1 MSIKKSPSHII
12 SDEMKKRMYDLEN
25 QIALQNENLNK
36 ISNNCNQKE
45 EQLNNDITDYL
56 NQISELK
63 NEMEVLNNIIT
74 NLTEEKENNAKKISS
89 LLHENE
95 KLKQN
100 IKTNNT
106 NVNNNINENEKLN
119 TQKYEEI
126 IMKLKKN
133 MMNLKEENKSLEE
146 VILKQEAEVNQL
158 SSKII
163 EVENVLVQKD
173 KELQESIEYS
183 AKLTSSI
190 NFHKNEII
198 KIKQKQNII
207 ETNKNSEIISNLQKE
222 LQNMKENLE
231 MKENK
236 LNILSGNNKSLQDK
250 LNKLT
255 QIIKNELNVNT
266 GTNGNLHHK
275 INSNT
280 KYSNK
285 NKSNIQSSYNNYYTN
300 KISIS
305 KPQSQL
311 KNKTTRVSAPLNS
324 ISSSNLPKNIQV
336 NNNIENYK
344 DNFKNLVNEKNNKN
358 HRQNIEDKRLY
369 IISKHKIK
377 SKTPGK
383 LISSKHQL
391 PEENIIKKNNI
402 KINNDYRLGIKISK
416 SNINEKY
423 KQIESKYKNEK
434 KEITKEDTL
443 FNEDDINNLNINK
456 EIISPFTKMDEE
468 IEPIPIIDNMSSHIL
483 KPKKEGRNPGL
494 HFYTKNYNEQ
504 QSSALSQDKEF
515 PIIESYC
522 MLMEKEKE
530 NKEKNKLEMN
540 CLTNNSNNIIG
551 NNLDN
556 YMDKDIDNNES
567 KLEKNF
573 EFFLK
578 YHFLNFTMNSKKNS
592 SGETPTTDGFSFIDF
607 LKKINPIKNLTKKK
621 YDELINKILEDE
633 NLETI
638 LTDIDQ

>member
-1 MSIKKSPSHII
+1 
-12 SDEMKKRMYDLEN
+12 MKKRMYDLEN

-119 TQKYEEI
+119 SQKYEEI

-358 HRQNIEDKRLY
+358 LRQNIEDKRLY

-567 KLEKNF
+567 KLEAKQV
-573 EFFLK
+573 EDLK
-578 YHFLNFTMNSKKNS
+578 
-592 SGETPTTDGFSFIDF
+592 DCV
-607 LKKINPIKNLTKKK
+607 
-621 YDELINKILEDE
+621 NKILNEF
-633 NLETI
+633 
-638 LTDIDQ
+638 

>member
-1 MSIKKSPSHII
+1 
-12 SDEMKKRMYDLEN
+12 MKKRMHDLEN

-416 SNINEKY
+416 SNIKEKY

-504 QSSALSQDKEF
+504 QSSVLSQDKEF

-567 KLEKNF
+567 KLEAKQV
-573 EFFLK
+573 EDLK
-578 YHFLNFTMNSKKNS
+578 
-592 SGETPTTDGFSFIDF
+592 DCV
-607 LKKINPIKNLTKKK
+607 
-621 YDELINKILEDE
+621 NKILNEF
-633 NLETI
+633 
-638 LTDIDQ
+638 

>member
-1 MSIKKSPSHII
+1 
-12 SDEMKKRMYDLEN
+12 MKKRMYDLEN

-504 QSSALSQDKEF
+504 QSSVLSQDKEF

-567 KLEKNF
+567 KLEAKQV
-573 EFFLK
+573 EDLK
-578 YHFLNFTMNSKKNS
+578 
-592 SGETPTTDGFSFIDF
+592 DCV
-607 LKKINPIKNLTKKK
+607 
-621 YDELINKILEDE
+621 NKILNEF
-633 NLETI
+633 
-638 LTDIDQ
+638 

>member
-1 MSIKKSPSHII
+1 MKQRMS
-12 SDEMKKRMYDLEN
+12 ELEN

-36 ISNNCNQKE
+36 ISNNVNKKE
-45 EQLNNDITDYL
+45 EQLNNDITDYI

-89 LLHENE
+89 LLYENE

-100 IKTNNT
+100 IKTNNS
-106 NVNNNINENEKLN
+106 NANDNLNENEKIN
-119 TQKYEEI
+119 SQKYEEI

-133 MMNLKEENKSLEE
+133 MMNLKEENKLLEE
-146 VILKQEAEVNQL
+146 VIIKQEAEVNQL

-163 EVENVLVQKD
+163 EVEKVLGQKD

-198 KIKQKQNII
+198 KIKQKQNIS
-207 ETNKNSEIISNLQKE
+207 EANKNAEIISNLQKE
-222 LQNMKENLE
+222 LQTMKENLE

-236 LNILSGNNKSLQDK
+236 LNVLSGNNKSLQEK

-255 QIIKNELNVNT
+255 QLIKTELNVNNN
-266 GTNGNLHHK
+266 GSNTNSLHNK
-275 INSNT
+275 LNANT
-280 KYSNK
+280 KYVNK
-285 NKSNIQSSYNNYYTN
+285 NKSNIHSSYNNYYTN

-324 ISSSNLPKNIQV
+324 VSSSNLPKSIIPI

-344 DNFKNLVNEKNNKN
+344 ENIKNLNR
-358 HRQNIEDKRLY
+358 RQNIEDKKLY
-369 IISKHKIK
+369 IVSKHKIK

-391 PEENIIKKNNI
+391 PESNQIIKKNNI
-402 KINNDYRLGIKISK
+402 KINNEYKTGIKVSK

-456 EIISPFTKMDEE
+456 EIISPFTKMEE
-468 IEPIPIIDNMSSHIL
+468 DIDSIPIIDNMSSHIL
-483 KPKKEGRNPGL
+483 KPKKEGRNPGVHL
-494 HFYTKNYNEQ
+494 YTKNYNEQ

-522 MLMEKEKE
+522 MLMEKD
-530 NKEKNKLEMN
+530 KEKNEGNVISNLNRDKNKYEMN
-540 CLTNNSNNIIG
+540 CLTNNSNINVG
-551 NNLDN
+551 NNLGGYLDLER
-556 YMDKDIDNNES
+556 DGDNNES
-567 KLEKNF
+567 KLEAKQV
-573 EFFLK
+573 EDLK
-578 YHFLNFTMNSKKNS
+578 
-592 SGETPTTDGFSFIDF
+592 DCV
-607 LKKINPIKNLTKKK
+607 
-621 YDELINKILEDE
+621 NKILNEF
-633 NLETI
+633 
-638 LTDIDQ
+638 

>member
-1 MSIKKSPSHII
+1 
-12 SDEMKKRMYDLEN
+12 MKKRMYDLEN

-358 HRQNIEDKRLY
+358 HRQNIEDKRLN

-567 KLEKNF
+567 KLEAKQV
-573 EFFLK
+573 EDLK
-578 YHFLNFTMNSKKNS
+578 
-592 SGETPTTDGFSFIDF
+592 DCV
-607 LKKINPIKNLTKKK
+607 
-621 YDELINKILEDE
+621 NKILNEF
-633 NLETI
+633 
-638 LTDIDQ
+638 

>member
-1 MSIKKSPSHII
+1 MKQRMS
-12 SDEMKKRMYDLEN
+12 ELEN

-36 ISNNCNQKE
+36 ISNNVNKKE
-45 EQLNNDITDYL
+45 EQLNNDITDYI

-100 IKTNNT
+100 IKTNNS
-106 NVNNNINENEKLN
+106 NANDNLNENEKIN
-119 TQKYEEI
+119 SQKYEEI

-133 MMNLKEENKSLEE
+133 MMNLKEENKLLEE
-146 VILKQEAEVNQL
+146 VIIKQEAEVNQL

-163 EVENVLVQKD
+163 EVEKVLGQKD

-183 AKLTSSI
+183 TKLTSSI

-198 KIKQKQNII
+198 KIKQKQNIS
-207 ETNKNSEIISNLQKE
+207 EANKNAEIISNLQKE
-222 LQNMKENLE
+222 LQTMKENLE

-236 LNILSGNNKSLQDK
+236 LNVLSGNNKSLQEK

-255 QIIKNELNVNT
+255 QLIKTELNVNNN
-266 GTNGNLHHK
+266 GSNTNSLHNK
-275 INSNT
+275 LNANT
-280 KYSNK
+280 KYVNK
-285 NKSNIQSSYNNYYTN
+285 NKSNIHSSYNNYYTN

-324 ISSSNLPKNIQV
+324 VSSSNLPKSIIPI

-344 DNFKNLVNEKNNKN
+344 ENIKNLNR
-358 HRQNIEDKRLY
+358 RQNIEDKKLY
-369 IISKHKIK
+369 IVSKHKIK

-391 PEENIIKKNNI
+391 PESNQIIKKNNI
-402 KINNDYRLGIKISK
+402 KINNEYKTGIKVSK

-456 EIISPFTKMDEE
+456 EIISPFTKMEE
-468 IEPIPIIDNMSSHIL
+468 DIDSIPIIDNMSSHIL
-483 KPKKEGRNPGL
+483 KPKKEGRNPGVHL
-494 HFYTKNYNEQ
+494 YTKNYNEQ

-522 MLMEKEKE
+522 MLMEKD
-530 NKEKNKLEMN
+530 KEKNEGNVISNLNRDKNKYEMN
-540 CLTNNSNNIIG
+540 CLTNNSNINVG
-551 NNLDN
+551 NNLGGYLDLER
-556 YMDKDIDNNES
+556 DGDNNES
-567 KLEKNF
+567 KLEAKQV
-573 EFFLK
+573 EDLK
-578 YHFLNFTMNSKKNS
+578 
-592 SGETPTTDGFSFIDF
+592 DCV
-607 LKKINPIKNLTKKK
+607 
-621 YDELINKILEDE
+621 NKILNEF
-633 NLETI
+633 
-638 LTDIDQ
+638 

>member
-1 MSIKKSPSHII
+1 
-12 SDEMKKRMYDLEN
+12 MKKRMYDLEN

-183 AKLTSSI
+183 AKLTSS
-190 NFHKNEII
+190 
-198 KIKQKQNII
+198 
-207 ETNKNSEIISNLQKE
+207 

-567 KLEKNF
+567 KLEAKQV
-573 EFFLK
+573 EDLK
-578 YHFLNFTMNSKKNS
+578 
-592 SGETPTTDGFSFIDF
+592 DCV
-607 LKKINPIKNLTKKK
+607 
-621 YDELINKILEDE
+621 NKILNEF
-633 NLETI
+633 
-638 LTDIDQ
+638 

>member
-1 MSIKKSPSHII
+1 MKQRMS
-12 SDEMKKRMYDLEN
+12 ELEN

-36 ISNNCNQKE
+36 ISNNVNKKE
-45 EQLNNDITDYL
+45 EQLNNDITDYI

-100 IKTNNT
+100 IKTNNS
-106 NVNNNINENEKLN
+106 NANDNLNENEKIN
-119 TQKYEEI
+119 SQKYEEI

-133 MMNLKEENKSLEE
+133 MMNLKEENKLLEE
-146 VILKQEAEVNQL
+146 VIIKQEAEVNQL

-163 EVENVLVQKD
+163 EVEKVLGQKD

-198 KIKQKQNII
+198 KIKQKQNIS
-207 ETNKNSEIISNLQKE
+207 EANKNAEIISNLQKE
-222 LQNMKENLE
+222 LQTMKENLE

-236 LNILSGNNKSLQDK
+236 LNVLSGNNKSLQEK

-255 QIIKNELNVNT
+255 QLIKTELNVNNN
-266 GTNGNLHHK
+266 GSNTNSLHNK
-275 INSNT
+275 LNANT
-280 KYSNK
+280 KYVNK
-285 NKSNIQSSYNNYYTN
+285 NKSNIHSSYNNYYTN

-324 ISSSNLPKNIQV
+324 ISSSNLPKNLQV

-456 EIISPFTKMDEE
+456 EIISPFTKMEE
-468 IEPIPIIDNMSSHIL
+468 DIDSIPIIDNMSSHIL
-483 KPKKEGRNPGL
+483 KPKKEGRNPGVHL
-494 HFYTKNYNEQ
+494 YTKNYNEQ

-522 MLMEKEKE
+522 MLMEKD
-530 NKEKNKLEMN
+530 KEKNEGNVISNLNRDKNKYEMN
-540 CLTNNSNNIIG
+540 CLTNNSNINVG
-551 NNLDN
+551 NNLGGYLDLER
-556 YMDKDIDNNES
+556 DGDNNES
-567 KLEKNF
+567 KLEAKQV
-573 EFFLK
+573 EDLK
-578 YHFLNFTMNSKKNS
+578 
-592 SGETPTTDGFSFIDF
+592 DCV
-607 LKKINPIKNLTKKK
+607 
-621 YDELINKILEDE
+621 NKILNEF
-633 NLETI
+633 
-638 LTDIDQ
+638 

>member
-1 MSIKKSPSHII
+1 
-12 SDEMKKRMYDLEN
+12 
-25 QIALQNENLNK
+25 
-36 ISNNCNQKE
+36 
-45 EQLNNDITDYL
+45 
-56 NQISELK
+56 
-63 NEMEVLNNIIT
+63 
-74 NLTEEKENNAKKISS
+74 
-89 LLHENE
+89 
-95 KLKQN
+95 
-100 IKTNNT
+100 
-106 NVNNNINENEKLN
+106 
-119 TQKYEEI
+119 
-126 IMKLKKN
+126 
-133 MMNLKEENKSLEE
+133 
-146 VILKQEAEVNQL
+146 
-158 SSKII
+158 
-163 EVENVLVQKD
+163 
-173 KELQESIEYS
+173 
-183 AKLTSSI
+183 
-190 NFHKNEII
+190 
-198 KIKQKQNII
+198 
-207 ETNKNSEIISNLQKE
+207 
-222 LQNMKENLE
+222 MKENLE

-358 HRQNIEDKRLY
+358 RRQNIEDKRLY

-567 KLEKNF
+567 KLEAKQV
-573 EFFLK
+573 EDLK
-578 YHFLNFTMNSKKNS
+578 
-592 SGETPTTDGFSFIDF
+592 DCV
-607 LKKINPIKNLTKKK
+607 
-621 YDELINKILEDE
+621 NKILNEF
-633 NLETI
+633 
-638 LTDIDQ
+638 

>member
-1 MSIKKSPSHII
+1 MKQRMS
-12 SDEMKKRMYDLEN
+12 ELEN

-36 ISNNCNQKE
+36 ISNNVNKKE
-45 EQLNNDITDYL
+45 EQLNNDITDYI

-89 LLHENE
+89 LLYENE

-100 IKTNNT
+100 IKTNNS
-106 NVNNNINENEKLN
+106 NANDNLNENEKIN
-119 TQKYEEI
+119 SQKYEEI

-133 MMNLKEENKSLEE
+133 MMNLKEENKLLEE
-146 VILKQEAEVNQL
+146 VIIKQEVEVNQL

-163 EVENVLVQKD
+163 EVEKVLGQKD

-198 KIKQKQNII
+198 KIKQKQNIS
-207 ETNKNSEIISNLQKE
+207 EANKNAEIISNLQKE
-222 LQNMKENLE
+222 LQTMKENLE

-236 LNILSGNNKSLQDK
+236 LNVLSGNNKSLQEK

-255 QIIKNELNVNT
+255 QLIKTELNVNNN
-266 GTNGNLHHK
+266 GSNTNSLHNK
-275 INSNT
+275 LNANT
-280 KYSNK
+280 KYVNK
-285 NKSNIQSSYNNYYTN
+285 NKSNIHSSYNNYYTN

-324 ISSSNLPKNIQV
+324 VSSSNLPKSIIPI

-344 DNFKNLVNEKNNKN
+344 ENIKNLNR
-358 HRQNIEDKRLY
+358 RQNIEDKKLY
-369 IISKHKIK
+369 IVSKHKIK

-391 PEENIIKKNNI
+391 PESNQIIKKNNI
-402 KINNDYRLGIKISK
+402 KINNEYKTGIKVSK

-456 EIISPFTKMDEE
+456 EIISPFTKMEE
-468 IEPIPIIDNMSSHIL
+468 DIDSIPIIDNMSSHIL
-483 KPKKEGRNPGL
+483 KPKKEGRNPGVHL
-494 HFYTKNYNEQ
+494 YTKNYNEQ

-522 MLMEKEKE
+522 MLMEKD
-530 NKEKNKLEMN
+530 KEKNEGNVISNLNRDKNKYEMN
-540 CLTNNSNNIIG
+540 CLTNNSNINVG
-551 NNLDN
+551 NNLGGYLDLER
-556 YMDKDIDNNES
+556 DGDNNES
-567 KLEKNF
+567 KLEAKQV
-573 EFFLK
+573 EDLK
-578 YHFLNFTMNSKKNS
+578 
-592 SGETPTTDGFSFIDF
+592 DCV
-607 LKKINPIKNLTKKK
+607 
-621 YDELINKILEDE
+621 NKILNEF
-633 NLETI
+633 
-638 LTDIDQ
+638 

>member
-1 MSIKKSPSHII
+1 
-12 SDEMKKRMYDLEN
+12 MKKRMYDLEN

-336 NNNIENYK
+336 NDNIENYK

-358 HRQNIEDKRLY
+358 LRQNIEDKRLY

-567 KLEKNF
+567 KLEAKQV
-573 EFFLK
+573 EDLK
-578 YHFLNFTMNSKKNS
+578 
-592 SGETPTTDGFSFIDF
+592 DCV
-607 LKKINPIKNLTKKK
+607 
-621 YDELINKILEDE
+621 NKILNEF
-633 NLETI
+633 
-638 LTDIDQ
+638 

>member
-1 MSIKKSPSHII
+1 
-12 SDEMKKRMYDLEN
+12 MKKRMYDLEN

-358 HRQNIEDKRLY
+358 RRQNIEDKRLY

-522 MLMEKEKE
+522 MLMEKEKDI
-530 NKEKNKLEMN
+530 KEKNKLEMN

-567 KLEKNF
+567 KLEAKQV
-573 EFFLK
+573 EDLK
-578 YHFLNFTMNSKKNS
+578 
-592 SGETPTTDGFSFIDF
+592 DCV
-607 LKKINPIKNLTKKK
+607 
-621 YDELINKILEDE
+621 NKILNEF
-633 NLETI
+633 
-638 LTDIDQ
+638 

>member
-1 MSIKKSPSHII
+1 
-12 SDEMKKRMYDLEN
+12 MKKRMYDLEN

-163 EVENVLVQKD
+163 EVENVLIQKD

-358 HRQNIEDKRLY
+358 RRQNIEDKRLY

-468 IEPIPIIDNMSSHIL
+468 IDPIPIIDNMSSHIL

-522 MLMEKEKE
+522 MLMEKEKDINNI

-567 KLEKNF
+567 KLEAKQV
-573 EFFLK
+573 EDLK
-578 YHFLNFTMNSKKNS
+578 
-592 SGETPTTDGFSFIDF
+592 DCV
-607 LKKINPIKNLTKKK
+607 
-621 YDELINKILEDE
+621 NKILNEF
-633 NLETI
+633 
-638 LTDIDQ
+638 

>member
-1 MSIKKSPSHII
+1 
-12 SDEMKKRMYDLEN
+12 MKKRMYDLEN

-358 HRQNIEDKRLY
+358 RRQNIEDKRLY

-456 EIISPFTKMDEE
+456 EIISPFIKMDEE
-468 IEPIPIIDNMSSHIL
+468 IEPIPIIDNMSSHTL
-483 KPKKEGRNPGL
+483 KPKKEGRNPGV
-494 HFYTKNYNEQ
+494 HFYTKNYNDQ
-504 QSSALSQDKEF
+504 QSSAFSQDKEF

-522 MLMEKEKE
+522 MLMEKEKDINNI

-540 CLTNNSNNIIG
+540 CLTNNSNNIID
-551 NNLDN
+551 NNFDN
-556 YMDKDIDNNES
+556 YIDRDKDIDNNES
-567 KLEKNF
+567 KLEAKQV
-573 EFFLK
+573 EDLK
-578 YHFLNFTMNSKKNS
+578 
-592 SGETPTTDGFSFIDF
+592 DCV
-607 LKKINPIKNLTKKK
+607 
-621 YDELINKILEDE
+621 NKILNEF
-633 NLETI
+633 
-638 LTDIDQ
+638 

>member
-1 MSIKKSPSHII
+1 
-12 SDEMKKRMYDLEN
+12 MKKRMYDLEN

-95 KLKQN
+95 KLKQT

-324 ISSSNLPKNIQV
+324 ISSSNLPKNLQV

-567 KLEKNF
+567 KLEAKQV
-573 EFFLK
+573 EDLK
-578 YHFLNFTMNSKKNS
+578 
-592 SGETPTTDGFSFIDF
+592 DCV
-607 LKKINPIKNLTKKK
+607 
-621 YDELINKILEDE
+621 NKILNEF
-633 NLETI
+633 
-638 LTDIDQ
+638 

>member
-1 MSIKKSPSHII
+1 
-12 SDEMKKRMYDLEN
+12 MKKRMYDLEN

-358 HRQNIEDKRLY
+358 RRQNIEDKRLY

-402 KINNDYRLGIKISK
+402 KINNDYRTGIKISK

-468 IEPIPIIDNMSSHIL
+468 IDPIPIIDNMSSNIL

-522 MLMEKEKE
+522 MLMEKEKDI
-530 NKEKNKLEMN
+530 KEKNKFEMN
-540 CLTNNSNNIIG
+540 CLTNNSNNMIG

-567 KLEKNF
+567 KLEAKQV
-573 EFFLK
+573 EDLK
-578 YHFLNFTMNSKKNS
+578 
-592 SGETPTTDGFSFIDF
+592 DCV
-607 LKKINPIKNLTKKK
+607 
-621 YDELINKILEDE
+621 NKILNEF
-633 NLETI
+633 
-638 LTDIDQ
+638 

>member
-1 MSIKKSPSHII
+1 
-12 SDEMKKRMYDLEN
+12 MKKRMYDLEN

-222 LQNMKENLE
+222 LQNMKEKLE

-567 KLEKNF
+567 KLEAKQV
-573 EFFLK
+573 EDLK
-578 YHFLNFTMNSKKNS
+578 
-592 SGETPTTDGFSFIDF
+592 DCV
-607 LKKINPIKNLTKKK
+607 
-621 YDELINKILEDE
+621 NKILNEF
-633 NLETI
+633 
-638 LTDIDQ
+638 

>member
-1 MSIKKSPSHII
+1 
-12 SDEMKKRMYDLEN
+12 MKKRMYDLEN

-468 IEPIPIIDNMSSHIL
+468 IEPIPIIDNM
-483 KPKKEGRNPGL
+483 
-494 HFYTKNYNEQ
+494 NYNEQ

-567 KLEKNF
+567 KLEAKQV
-573 EFFLK
+573 EDLK
-578 YHFLNFTMNSKKNS
+578 
-592 SGETPTTDGFSFIDF
+592 DCV
-607 LKKINPIKNLTKKK
+607 
-621 YDELINKILEDE
+621 NKILNEF
-633 NLETI
+633 
-638 LTDIDQ
+638 

>member
-1 MSIKKSPSHII
+1 
-12 SDEMKKRMYDLEN
+12 MKKRMYDLEN

-89 LLHENE
+89 LLYENE

-106 NVNNNINENEKLN
+106 NVNNNINENEKIN

-358 HRQNIEDKRLY
+358 RRQNIEDKRLY

-567 KLEKNF
+567 KLEAKQV
-573 EFFLK
+573 EDLK
-578 YHFLNFTMNSKKNS
+578 
-592 SGETPTTDGFSFIDF
+592 DCV
-607 LKKINPIKNLTKKK
+607 
-621 YDELINKILEDE
+621 NKILNEF
-633 NLETI
+633 
-638 LTDIDQ
+638 

>member
-1 MSIKKSPSHII
+1 MKQRMS
-12 SDEMKKRMYDLEN
+12 ELEN

-36 ISNNCNQKE
+36 ISNNVNKKE
-45 EQLNNDITDYL
+45 EQLNNDITDYI

-89 LLHENE
+89 LLYENE

-100 IKTNNT
+100 IKTNNS
-106 NVNNNINENEKLN
+106 NANDNLNENEKIN
-119 TQKYEEI
+119 SQKYEEI

-133 MMNLKEENKSLEE
+133 MMNLKEENKLLEE
-146 VILKQEAEVNQL
+146 VIIKQEAEVNQL

-163 EVENVLVQKD
+163 EVEKVLGQKD

-198 KIKQKQNII
+198 KIKQKQNIS
-207 ETNKNSEIISNLQKE
+207 EANKNAEIISNLQKE
-222 LQNMKENLE
+222 LQTMKENLE

-236 LNILSGNNKSLQDK
+236 LNVLSGNNKSLQEK

-255 QIIKNELNVNT
+255 QLIKTELNVNNN
-266 GTNGNLHHK
+266 GSNTNSLHNK
-275 INSNT
+275 LNANT
-280 KYSNK
+280 KYVNK
-285 NKSNIQSSYNNYYTN
+285 NKSNIHSSYNNYYTN

-324 ISSSNLPKNIQV
+324 VSSSNLPKSIIPI

-344 DNFKNLVNEKNNKN
+344 ENIKNLNR
-358 HRQNIEDKRLY
+358 RQNIEDKKLY
-369 IISKHKIK
+369 IVSKHKIK

-391 PEENIIKKNNI
+391 PESNQIIKKNNI
-402 KINNDYRLGIKISK
+402 KINNKTGIKVSK

-456 EIISPFTKMDEE
+456 EIISPFKKMEE
-468 IEPIPIIDNMSSHIL
+468 DIDSIPIIDNMSSHIL
-483 KPKKEGRNPGL
+483 KPKKEGRNPGVHL
-494 HFYTKNYNEQ
+494 YTKNYNEQ

-522 MLMEKEKE
+522 MLMEKD
-530 NKEKNKLEMN
+530 KEKNEGNVISNLNRDKNKYEMN
-540 CLTNNSNNIIG
+540 CLTNNSNINVG
-551 NNLDN
+551 NNLGGYLDLER
-556 YMDKDIDNNES
+556 DGDNNES
-567 KLEKNF
+567 KLEAKQV
-573 EFFLK
+573 EDLK
-578 YHFLNFTMNSKKNS
+578 
-592 SGETPTTDGFSFIDF
+592 DCV
-607 LKKINPIKNLTKKK
+607 
-621 YDELINKILEDE
+621 NKILNEF
-633 NLETI
+633 
-638 LTDIDQ
+638 

>member
-1 MSIKKSPSHII
+1 
-12 SDEMKKRMYDLEN
+12 MKKRMYDLEN
-25 QIALQNENLNK
+25 QIAIQNENLNK

-402 KINNDYRLGIKISK
+402 KINNDCRLGIKISK

-567 KLEKNF
+567 KLEAKQV
-573 EFFLK
+573 EDLK
-578 YHFLNFTMNSKKNS
+578 
-592 SGETPTTDGFSFIDF
+592 DCV
-607 LKKINPIKNLTKKK
+607 
-621 YDELINKILEDE
+621 NKILNEF
-633 NLETI
+633 
-638 LTDIDQ
+638 